1 MIKINRQEA
10 KKQGLP
16 TCYGSPCVKHPE
28 LEGLRRVS
36 GACIECARL
45 ALKQRR
51 VDKKDLMRVYSKT
64 AYDKQKADPVLWAKK
79 LASDKEYRK
88 ANKEKVYAMQAEWS
102 KRNPGKVKAMA
113 KRNRQNNKAMR
124 HANTVKRRLSKLNRT
139 PAWLTVIDYERIQN
153 EYKLAEILRKVTN
166 QQWHVDHIIPL
177 QGKIVSGLHVPSN
190 LRVVVAKENI
200 TKSNKF
206 EVTL

>member
-16 TCYGSPCVKHPE
+16 TCYGSVCLKHPE

-51 VDKKDLMRVYSKT
+51 VNKKDLMRVYSKT
-64 AYDKQKADPVLWAKK
+64 AYEKQKADPVLWAKK
-79 LASDKEYRK
+79 LAADKEYRK
-88 ANKEKVYAMQAEWS
+88 ANREKVYAMQAEWS
-102 KRNPGKVKAMA
+102 KRNPEKVKATA

-124 HANTVKRRLSKLNRT
+124 NANTVKRRLSKLNRT
-139 PAWLTVIDYERIQN
+139 PAWLTDIDYERIQN
-153 EYKLAEILRKVTN
+153 EYKLAVLLTKVEGV
-166 QQWHVDHIIPL
+166 QWTVDHIIPL
-177 QGKIVSGLHVPSN
+177 QGELVSGLHVPSN
-190 LRVVVAKENI
+190 LQVMRASENYS
-200 TKSNKF
+200 KRNKF